1 MPDSESAAAWAGYE
15 SALVLDMLATPG
27 PFNVE
32 GIYDLPLSA
41 AMIRNAARSGVTAV
55 NATVSQISG
64 KVPAFEDA
72 VGNLAYWER
81 EIAAHPTVLMKARSL
96 ADIREAKRTGRLA
109 IIPGFQDGTAFDDRV
124 DRVDLFYHLGLRIVQ
139 FTYNSRNLLAD
150 GCMEPADSGLS
161 RFGQACIERMN
172 DLGILVDLSHVGL
185 RSSWDALAAS
195 RKPPA
200 ITHSGARAVA
210 DLPRNKPDDLLKA
223 VADRGGVVGAY
234 MIVYLRESG
243 QPRLD
248 DFMRHLEHLLR
259 VCGEDHVGIGS
270 DLSITPLEL
279 TGEFRARWAHTVR
292 MRRESGRAAKG
303 EAEDVFGYLP
313 ELNTPR
319 RLDLLAAAMARAGHP
334 DSRIE
339 KVLGGNWMR
348 LLGEVWKA

>member
-1 MPDSESAAAWAGYE
+1 MPDSAGAAAWAGYDD
-15 SALVLDMLATPG
+15 AFVLDMLATPT

-32 GIYDLPLSA
+32 GIYDHPLSET
-41 AMIRNAARSGVTAV
+41 MVRNAAQCGITAV
-55 NATVSQISG
+55 NATVSQISA

-72 VGNLAYWER
+72 VSNLAYWAR
-81 EIAAHPTVLMKARSL
+81 EIAAHPDVLTKIGSL
-96 ADIREAKRTGRLA
+96 ADIREAKRSGRVG
-109 IIPGFQDGTAFDDRV
+109 IIPGFQDGTAFDDKV

-139 FTYNSRNLLAD
+139 FTYNTRNLLAD

-185 RSSWDALAAS
+185 RSSWDALKVS
-195 RKPPA
+195 KKPPA

-234 MIVYLRESG
+234 MIVYLREEG

-270 DLSITPLEL
+270 DLSITPLDL
-279 TGEFRARWAHTVR
+279 SPEFKARWAHTVR
-292 MRRESGRAAKG
+292 VRRETGRGAKG
-303 EAEDVFGYLP
+303 EAEDVYGYIP
-313 ELNTPR
+313 ELNSPR

-334 DSRIE
+334 ASRIE

-348 LLGEVWKA
+348 MLGEVWKG